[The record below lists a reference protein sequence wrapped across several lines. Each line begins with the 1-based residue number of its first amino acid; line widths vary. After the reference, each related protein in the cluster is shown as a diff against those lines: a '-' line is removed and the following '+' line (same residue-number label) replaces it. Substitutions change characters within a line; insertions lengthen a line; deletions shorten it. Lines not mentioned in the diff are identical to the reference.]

1 MRKRIEWEKVEKNIL
16 ASYAVKSSESR
27 GRKHPEKKHLFRSDF
42 QRDRDRIIHSTAFR
56 KLEYKTQVFIY
67 HEGDYYRNRLTH
79 TMEVQQIAR
88 TIARI
93 LRLNEDLVEAISLAH
108 DIGHTP
114 FGHRGEATLNE
125 LVEGGFEH
133 NHQGLKIVDVLEERY
148 QSFPGLNLTFE
159 VREGIIRHKT
169 SYDTPL
175 DSHFEEFTRDIS
187 PSLETQVVNFAD
199 EIAYTTHDLDDGI
212 KSEIIPTNELNDITL
227 WQEISQPVKKGNL
240 NYTPTSFSHK
250 ALRSVASPT
259 RRQCNTVLI
268 PLRTSTLPPQG
279 GRLRRGGKEIPV
291 HLNYELQRIAMVR
304 KLINLLVTDI
314 VNNSLKNINKTK
326 VSSVDEIRKSELI
339 LAYTE
344 KTESK
349 HMELKKF
356 LEEKMYFHYRVI
368 RMTQKAHRIISDLF
382 RTYMKEPRQLPPH
395 IQKRIGSEKRDR
407 VICDYI
413 AGMTDRFAMQEHQK
427 LFDPNTLV

>member
-27 GRKHPEKKHLFRSDF
+27 GRKHSEKDHLFRSDF

-93 LRLNEDLVEAISLAH
+93 LQLNEDLVEAISLAH

-114 FGHRGEATLNE
+114 FGHKGESTLNE

-133 NHQGLKIVDVLEERY
+133 NHQGLKVVDVLEERY

-175 DSHFEEFTRDIS
+175 DSHSEEFTRETS

-199 EIAYTTHDLDDGI
+199 EIAYITHDLDDGI
-212 KSEIIPTNELNDITL
+212 KSEIISTNELNDITL
-227 WQEISQPVKKGNL
+227 WQEVSQLVKKEN
-240 NYTPTSFSHK
+240 
-250 ALRSVASPT
+250 
-259 RRQCNTVLI
+259 
-268 PLRTSTLPPQG
+268 
-279 GRLRRGGKEIPV
+279 
-291 HLNYELQRIAMVR
+291 LNYELQRIAMVR
-304 KLINLLVTDI
+304 ELINLLVTDL

-326 VSSVDEIRKSELI
+326 VSSVDEIRKSKSI

-344 KTESK
+344 KTTSK
-349 HMELKKF
+349 HIELKEF

-382 RTYMKEPRQLPPH
+382 RTYMEESRQLPPH
-395 IQKRIGSEKRDR
+395 IHKRIGNEKHDR

-413 AGMTDRFAMQEHQK
+413 AGMTDRFALQEHQK
-427 LFDPNTLV
+427 LFTPNTLV